1 MERRAYQA
9 GVHIGKLIQE
19 RTIILRGADP
29 VTQQGFVQVPTII
42 LTAKDISG
50 YAKLVYAM
58 LLKYAWSD
66 GSCFPGQDRLA
77 ADIGISRDTANIAVN
92 DLAKKG
98 YLKVI
103 RRGQGKTNIYEVNI
117 KVARRKR

>member
-1 MERRAYQA
+1 MEGRAYQP

-29 VTQQGFVQVPTII
+29 VTQQGFVQVPTVI

-66 GSCFPGQDRLA
+66 GSCFPGQERLA

-117 KVARRKR
+117 KVTRRKR